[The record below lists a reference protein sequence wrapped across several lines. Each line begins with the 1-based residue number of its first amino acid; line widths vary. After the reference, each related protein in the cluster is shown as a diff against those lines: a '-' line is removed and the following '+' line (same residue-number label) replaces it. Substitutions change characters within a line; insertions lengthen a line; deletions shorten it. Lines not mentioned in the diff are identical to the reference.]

1 MRKNKRKYL
10 NRRITTT
17 RCVTPAEFLN
27 EMDEKEIK
35 HPKKMKQNVI
45 SSESEDNDSG
55 SDEQE
60 EAVDDKCAQCSGSFR
75 DDCNGESW
83 IQCCN
88 PGCKRW
94 YHQVCQKLRNT
105 ARPKEFVCLSS
116 RNDKV

>member
-1 MRKNKRKYL
+1 MTPGPSTSEAHDNSTYAEMTSPVVQVIKEMLKPVEDNRTK

-17 RCVTPAEFLN
+17 RCVTSDEFLK
-27 EMDEKEIK
+27 EMDEKERK
-35 HPKKMKQNVI
+35 KPKTRKQIVI

-83 IQCCN
+83 IQ
-88 PGCKRW
+88 
-94 YHQVCQKLRNT
+94 
-105 ARPKEFVCLSS
+105 
-116 RNDKV
+116 